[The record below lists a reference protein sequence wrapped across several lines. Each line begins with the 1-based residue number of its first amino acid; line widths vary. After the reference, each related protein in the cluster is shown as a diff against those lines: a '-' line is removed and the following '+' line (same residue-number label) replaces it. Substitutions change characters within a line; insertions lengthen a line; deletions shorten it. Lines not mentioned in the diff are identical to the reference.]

1 MRIYRRLE
9 EVPADFGPSA
19 LTIGNFDGVHC
30 GHRRI
35 LRRLKA
41 VAEERGWKPS
51 VLTFDPHPARLL
63 APERAPL
70 LMTSPARRAELM
82 REEGVEQVAILPF
95 TLEFARLSPE
105 EFVGRV
111 IAGRLGARAV
121 LVGINFHF
129 GYRQAGDV
137 GLLEK
142 LSSRF
147 GFLTEVVPAV
157 RSRGRMVSSSGI
169 RDLIRAGEVSLA
181 ARFLEKPYRL
191 EGEVVTGRGVG
202 SRQTVPT
209 LNLDTAAELMP
220 ARGVYITRTLDL
232 ESERRWPSVTNIGY
246 RPTFGASDER
256 TVETF
261 LLDPLEGPTPRRIAV
276 EFLRRI
282 RDERRFDSPE
292 ALKARILRDAAAARA
307 YFRRLRAWTRHP
319 AATPS

>member
-1 MRIYRRLE
+1 MRIYRCLE

-51 VLTFDPHPARLL
+51 VLTFDPHPARVL

-70 LMTSPARRAELM
+70 LMTSPERRAELM
-82 REEGVEQVAILPF
+82 REEGMEQVAILPF
-95 TLEFARLSPE
+95 TPEFAQLSPE
-105 EFVGRV
+105 EFVGHV
-111 IAGRLGARAV
+111 IVGRLGARAV
-121 LVGINFHF
+121 LVGADFRF
-129 GYRQAGDV
+129 GHQQAGDV
-137 GLLEK
+137 GLLETFGR
-142 LSSRF
+142 RF

-157 RSRGRMVSSSGI
+157 SSRGRMVSSSGI

-191 EGEVVTGRGVG
+191 EGEVVSGRGVG

-220 ARGVYITRTLDL
+220 ARGVYVTRTRDL
-232 ESERRWPSVTNIGY
+232 ESGRQWASITNIGY
-246 RPTFGASDER
+246 RPTFGASDAR

-261 LLDPLEGPTPRRIAV
+261 LLDPLEGPTPHRIAV

-307 YFRRLRAWTRHP
+307 YFRRLRAWTRCP
-319 AATPS
+319 DATPS